1 MSARQPHELLEA
13 AHGAAGT
20 IAQLVPVRPSIIGGE
35 TVHTSNARELHAFLE
50 SGQEFRHWI
59 KDRISQYDFAE
70 NHDYATSE
78 KIIRGGRAVDYH
90 ITLGMAKE
98 LAMVERTAKGK
109 EARQYYIECER
120 LATAAIASKP
130 AELSRMDLIELAMA
144 AERERLAAD
153 AKVQQL
159 EHQVA
164 EQAPAVEGF
173 NLIADASGS
182 LCFRDAAANLKMRQ
196 CDLMDYLVSKKWIYE
211 RVGSE
216 GYKAYGDRLQALDLR
231 YNSFPYESKTTGEP
245 KTRRQVRIT
254 NRGLTKLAAMIAQ
267 DAVAKRLAAGAGQ
280 NQQRLAL
287 PEDDG

>member
-1 MSARQPHELLEA
+1 MLAAQQSAPDAPIPFNFESHSVRVITDDNGDAWFVAGDVCA
-13 AHGAAGT
+13 ALTLGVEQTRRLDEDEKGLRIVQT
-20 IAQLVPVRPSIIGGE
+20 PGGPQE
-35 TVHTSNARELHAFLE
+35 VVVINE
-50 SGQEFRHWI
+50 SGLYSFILTSRKPEAKRFKRWVTHEVLPAI
-59 KDRISQYDFAE
+59 RKTGS
-70 NHDYATSE
+70 YA
-78 KIIRGGRAVDYH
+78 
-90 ITLGMAKE
+90 
-98 LAMVERTAKGK
+98 
-109 EARQYYIECER
+109 
-120 LATAAIASKP
+120 ATAKP
-130 AELSRMDLIELAMA
+130 AELSRMDLIEMAMA
-144 AERERLAAD
+144 AERERIAAD
-153 AKVQQL
+153 AKVQEL

-173 NLIADASGS
+173 NLLADASGS

-216 GYKAYGDRLQALDLR
+216 GYKAYGDRLQTLDLR

-254 NRGLTKLAAMIAQ
+254 NKGLTKLAAMIAQ

-280 NQQRLAL
+280 NQQRLPL